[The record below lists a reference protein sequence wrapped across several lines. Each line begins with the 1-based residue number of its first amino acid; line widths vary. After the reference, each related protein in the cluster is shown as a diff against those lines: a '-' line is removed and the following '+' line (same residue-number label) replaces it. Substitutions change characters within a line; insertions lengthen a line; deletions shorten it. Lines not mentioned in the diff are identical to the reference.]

1 MSKGSKLDRI
11 KWILAIVGGVVIA
24 VLVAI
29 AVLAGNGAIIVVAP
43 AGVAITVAADG
54 AALGTVDG
62 GKHGRF
68 NVEQG
73 KRTITLTTSARVVTH
88 AIDVGSGAYDQV
100 LPFGEQCFA
109 HLDVT
114 LAWYEPGRPKDRVLV
129 EATYA
134 GGEPFDTPT
143 GVVFATAEL
152 PAEAEEG
159 KHAEVLLEVP
169 CGGIGGAAEELVAA
183 ALGG

>member
-1 MSKGSKLDRI
+1 MMSKLDRI
-11 KWILAIVGGVVIA
+11 KWILAIVGGVIIA
-24 VLVAI
+24 ALVAV

-43 AGVAITVAADG
+43 RDAAVTVAADG
-54 AALGTVDG
+54 AVLGTVEP
-62 GKHGRF
+62 GKHARF

-73 KRTITLTTSARVVTH
+73 KHTITLSTPARAVTH

-100 LPFGEQCFA
+100 LPVGEQCFA

-114 LAWYEPGRPKDRVLV
+114 QAWHEPGRPKDRVLV

-134 GGEPFDTPT
+134 GGAPFDTPT
-143 GVVFATAEL
+143 GVVFATGDL

-169 CGGIGGAAEELVAA
+169 CGGIGGETGAVIEA

>member
-1 MSKGSKLDRI
+1 MSKLDRI
-11 KWILAIVGGVVIA
+11 KWILAIVGGVIIA
-24 VLVAI
+24 ALVAV
-29 AVLAGNGAIIVVAP
+29 ALLVGNGAIIVVAP
-43 AGVAITVAADG
+43 RDAAVTVAADG
-54 AALGTVDG
+54 AALGTVEP

-73 KRTITLTTSARVVTH
+73 KHTITLTTPTRVVTH

-100 LPFGEQCFA
+100 LPVGEQQCFA

-114 LAWYEPGRPKDRVLV
+114 RAWYEPGRPKDRVLV

-134 GGEPFDTPT
+134 GGAPFDTPT
-143 GVVFATAEL
+143 GVVFATGDL

-159 KHAEVLLEVP
+159 KHAEVLLQVP
-169 CGGIGGAAEELVAA
+169 CGGIGGEPGAVIEA